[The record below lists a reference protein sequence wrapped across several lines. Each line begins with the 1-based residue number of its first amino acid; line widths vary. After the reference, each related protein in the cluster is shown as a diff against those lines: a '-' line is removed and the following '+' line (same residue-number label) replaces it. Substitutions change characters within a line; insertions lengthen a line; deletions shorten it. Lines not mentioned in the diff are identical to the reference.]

1 MTVLALDMA
10 ASNGNCRVQNRK
22 IETTLDR
29 LVEAIS
35 QIAVVDER
43 LISLFKR
50 MERFEKRLDEQE
62 DELREIKE
70 TVIVNSKLITSTE
83 RIFWIAVSAGASAL
97 VYFLR

>member
-1 MTVLALDMA
+1 MEVAEY
-10 ASNGNCRVQNRK
+10 RIEK
-22 IETTLDR
+22 IEATLDR
-29 LVEAIS
+29 LVEAIA

>member
-1 MTVLALDMA
+1 MEVAEY
-10 ASNGNCRVQNRK
+10 RIEK
-22 IETTLDR
+22 IEATLDR

>member
-1 MTVLALDMA
+1 VEVAEY
-10 ASNGNCRVQNRK
+10 RIEK
-22 IETTLDR
+22 IEATLDR
-29 LVEAIS
+29 LVEAMT

-83 RIFWIAVSAGASAL
+83 RVFWIAVSAGASAL

>member
-1 MTVLALDMA
+1 MLAVEIA
-10 ASNGNCRVQNRK
+10 EYRIEK
-22 IETTLDR
+22 IEATLDR

>member
-1 MTVLALDMA
+1 MEVAEY
-10 ASNGNCRVQNRK
+10 RIEK
-22 IETTLDR
+22 IEATLDR
-29 LVEAIS
+29 LVEAMT

-83 RIFWIAVSAGASAL
+83 RVFWIAVSAGASAL

>member
-1 MTVLALDMA
+1 METAEY
-10 ASNGNCRVQNRK
+10 RIEK

-35 QIAVVDER
+35 QIAIVDER

>member
-1 MTVLALDMA
+1 MEIAEY
-10 ASNGNCRVQNRK
+10 RIEK

-83 RIFWIAVSAGASAL
+83 RIFWVVISAGASAL

>member
-1 MTVLALDMA
+1 MEVAEY
-10 ASNGNCRVQNRK
+10 RIEK
-22 IETTLDR
+22 IEATLDR

-43 LISLFKR
+43 QISLFKR

>member
-1 MTVLALDMA
+1 MEIAEY
-10 ASNGNCRVQNRK
+10 RIEK
-22 IETTLDR
+22 IEATLDR

-50 MERFEKRLDEQE
+50 MDRFEKRLDEQE

>member
-1 MTVLALDMA
+1 MLIIVVPSCPLKRVNLAKKQVK
-10 ASNGNCRVQNRK
+10 SRYFNY
-22 IETTLDR
+22 
-29 LVEAIS
+29 
-35 QIAVVDER
+35 
-43 LISLFKR
+43 FKR

-97 VYFLR
+97 MYFLM

>member
-1 MTVLALDMA
+1 MEIAEY
-10 ASNGNCRVQNRK
+10 RIEK

>member
-1 MTVLALDMA
+1 MEVAEY
-10 ASNGNCRVQNRK
+10 RIEK
-22 IETTLDR
+22 IEATLDR
-29 LVEAIS
+29 LVEAMT

>member
-1 MTVLALDMA
+1 VEIAEY
-10 ASNGNCRVQNRK
+10 RIEK

>member
-1 MTVLALDMA
+1 MEIAEY
-10 ASNGNCRVQNRK
+10 RIEK
-22 IETTLDR
+22 IEATLDR

-35 QIAVVDER
+35 QIAIVDER

-83 RIFWIAVSAGASAL
+83 RIFWVVISAGASAL

>member
-1 MTVLALDMA
+1 MQVAEY
-10 ASNGNCRVQNRK
+10 RIEK
-22 IETTLDR
+22 IEATLDR

-43 LISLFKR
+43 LLSLFKR

-70 TVIVNSKLITSTE
+70 TVILNAKTITSTE
-83 RIFWIAVSAGASAL
+83 RFFWVAVSAGASAF

>member
-1 MTVLALDMA
+1 MEIAEY
-10 ASNGNCRVQNRK
+10 RIEK
-22 IETTLDR
+22 IEATLDR

-35 QIAVVDER
+35 QIAIVDER

>member
-1 MTVLALDMA
+1 MEIAEY
-10 ASNGNCRVQNRK
+10 RIEK
-22 IETTLDR
+22 IEATLDR